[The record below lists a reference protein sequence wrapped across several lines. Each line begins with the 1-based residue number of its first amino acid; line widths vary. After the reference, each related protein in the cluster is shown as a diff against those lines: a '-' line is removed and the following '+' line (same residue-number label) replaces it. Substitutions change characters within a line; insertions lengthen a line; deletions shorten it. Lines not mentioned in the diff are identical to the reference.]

1 MTMGQEPQQT
11 VPLQIHQT
19 DKLFV
24 LAAPMPGVEPQDIS
38 VVVTGDKVTLRA
50 SYRGSRSQESG
61 NLIMSEWTVG
71 PYFREVVLPQP
82 VSGPLTNATYG
93 NGVLVLAMPKMDRES
108 HDSYTE
114 FRLEVIEATRGQRIG
129 HTGSDVE
136 PTTTEEHRRKI
147 EQTARESDRP

>member
-1 MTMGQEPQQT
+1 MAMGQEAQQT

-38 VVVTGDKVTLRA
+38 VMVKGDKVTLRA

-61 NLIMSEWTVG
+61 DLVMSEWTVG
-71 PYFREVVLPQP
+71 PYFREVTLPQP

-93 NGVLVLAMPKMDRES
+93 NGVLVLAMPKIEAS

-114 FRLEVIEATRGQRIG
+114 FQLEVVEATRGQRIG
-129 HTGSDVE
+129 HTGSDVQ
-136 PTTTEEHRRKI
+136 PTTTEEHRQKV
-147 EQTARESDRP
+147 EQSTTSTEQR